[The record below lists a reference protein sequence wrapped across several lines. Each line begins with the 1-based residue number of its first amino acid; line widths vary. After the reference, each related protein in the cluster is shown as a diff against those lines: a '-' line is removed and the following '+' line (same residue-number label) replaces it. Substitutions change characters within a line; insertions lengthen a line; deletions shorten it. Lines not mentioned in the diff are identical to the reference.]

1 MSYRPLPDNL
11 TLKLS
16 TIEGFG
22 PLPDNLTIKLS
33 TKKKI
38 DKFEDLGI
46 SHLKLGKEMFRTPLG
61 GFLNHSDTPNCQ
73 KIEVDGRYYIQTL
86 RDIKEGEELT
96 LKYTLYNV

>member
-1 MSYRPLPDNL
+1 MKGKYR
-11 TLKLS
+11 
-16 TIEGFG
+16 

-33 TKKKI
+33 TIEGFGIFAKSKI
-38 DKFEDLGI
+38 DKFEDLGV
-46 SHLKLGKEMFRTPLG
+46 SHLRLGKEMFRTPLG

>member
-22 PLPDNLTIKLS
+22 IFA
-33 TKKKI
+33 KKQI